1 MAVIKEVFELVD
13 RFSAGYRNI
22 INMSGKASD
31 SISAMGNATQTM
43 TEAASQRI
51 SVLTQSLSAQV
62 RETRRLQ
69 KEYSVLSGQAG
80 TSQKALTKLR
90 NQISQSQKQEY
101 SYSMAIAKTRQELQK
116 ASVQEE
122 LNRAAILKKEAA
134 LKKAEESLKRTQ
146 KASESES
153 SLNKMWSSL
162 RNAAVMTGGIKL
174 VKDIMSAADQQSALN
189 ARIAMMND
197 GLQTTEEL
205 QKRIYQAAQ
214 ASRGSYNNTAGM
226 VGKFG
231 TLAPDAF
238 NSSQEIVDFAEQ
250 INKHLTLSGASGAGA
265 DAAVLQLT
273 QALSAGVLRGE
284 ELNSVLE
291 QAPTIAQTIA
301 EYMGV
306 NIGKMRELASE
317 GKITSDVVKN
327 ALFSAAEE
335 TNAKFAEIP
344 MTFAQLWQSG
354 MNAVQQASMPALQA
368 ISKGA
373 AFIYNNWDKVA
384 PVLLG
389 VAAAAGI
396 VAVALGAQAAAS
408 WIAKAAND
416 GLRAS
421 LLANPLTWVAL
432 GIGAVVALIY
442 RWIQAVGGVTVA
454 WLTFKNYILTA
465 WEEIELSYMAGY
477 FAVQGWMNNMYIKMY
492 TIGAGIGDAMGDM
505 KVNVLTHIEGMV
517 NGAINLLNSFINAV
531 NAIPGVA
538 IGAISQVSFA
548 ASASAKNEAS
558 KAARASNVAALNA
571 AAEKDAAQ
579 RERYLNSLERQAE
592 RNRMERLAGIA
603 SAKAA
608 SDAAGAS
615 SGAGSAGIPG
625 YSGKGAG
632 NIGKVGSVGNVKNV
646 EGEISLADED
656 MKLYRDLAERRY
668 MNQVELKTLA
678 PNINVTLPAGASG
691 QMKPQDV
698 ADYIKKMLIEQMN
711 SHTALSHT

>member
-13 RFSAGYRNI
+13 RFSAGYRNL
-22 INMSGKASD
+22 INMSSKASD
-31 SISAMGNATQTM
+31 AITSVQKAKDSLIK
-43 TEAASQRI
+43 SQ
-51 SVLTQSLSAQV
+51 SPAGD
-62 RETRRLQ
+62 EGP
-69 KEYSVLSGQAG
+69 LSGI
-80 TSQKALTKLR
+80 LDKLR
-90 NQISQSQKQEY
+90 K
-101 SYSMAIAKTRQELQK
+101 
-116 ASVQEE
+116 
-122 LNRAAILKKEAA
+122 
-134 LKKAEESLKRTQ
+134 
-146 KASESES
+146 
-153 SLNKMWSSL
+153 
-162 RNAAVMTGGIKL
+162 AAVITGGIKL
-174 VKDIMSAADQQSALN
+174 TKDIMSAADQQSALN
-189 ARIAMMND
+189 ARIHMMND

-265 DAAVLQLT
+265 DAAILQLS
-273 QALSAGVLRGE
+273 QALS
-284 ELNSVLE
+284 
-291 QAPTIAQTIA
+291 APTIAQTIA

-368 ISKGA
+368 IAKGA
-373 AFIYNNWDKVA
+373 ASIHNNWDKVA

-389 VAAAAGI
+389 VAAAAGM
-396 VAVALGAQAAAS
+396 VAIALGAQAAAA
-408 WIAKAAND
+408 WIAEEANRR
-416 GLRAS
+416 LIAS
-421 LLANPLTWVAL
+421 LLANPLTWVAM
-432 GIGAVVALIY
+432 GIGVVVALIY

>member
-1 MAVIKEVFELVD
+1 
-13 RFSAGYRNI
+13 
-22 INMSGKASD
+22 
-31 SISAMGNATQTM
+31 
-43 TEAASQRI
+43 
-51 SVLTQSLSAQV
+51 
-62 RETRRLQ
+62 
-69 KEYSVLSGQAG
+69 
-80 TSQKALTKLR
+80 
-90 NQISQSQKQEY
+90 
-101 SYSMAIAKTRQELQK
+101 
-116 ASVQEE
+116 
-122 LNRAAILKKEAA
+122 
-134 LKKAEESLKRTQ
+134 
-146 KASESES
+146 
-153 SLNKMWSSL
+153 
-162 RNAAVMTGGIKL
+162 
-174 VKDIMSAADQQSALN
+174 
-189 ARIAMMND
+189 MND

-344 MTFAQLWQSG
+344 MTFGQLWQSG

-396 VAVALGAQAAAS
+396 VVVALGAQAAAA
-408 WIAKAAND
+408 WIAKKANTE
-416 GLRAS
+416 LMAS

-432 GIGAVVALIY
+432 GIGVVVALIY
-442 RWIQAVGGVTVA
+442 RWIQAVGGMTVA
-454 WLTFKNYILTA
+454 WLIFKNYILTV
-465 WEEIELSYMAGY
+465 WDEIELSYMAGY
-477 FAVQGWMNNMYIKMY
+477 FAVQGWMTNMYVKMY
-492 TIGAGIGDAMGDM
+492 TIGANIGDAMGDM

-579 RERYLNSLERQAE
+579 RERYLSSLERQAE

-608 SDAAGAS
+608 SNAAGAS

>member
-43 TEAASQRI
+43 TDAASQRI

-174 VKDIMSAADQQSALN
+174 VKDIMAAADQQSALN

-344 MTFAQLWQSG
+344 MTFGQLWQSG

-368 ISKGA
+368 IAKGA
-373 AFIYNNWDKVA
+373 TFIHDNWDKVA

-396 VAVALGAQAAAS
+396 VAVALGAQAAAA
-408 WIAKAAND
+408 WIAKKANTE
-416 GLRAS
+416 LMAS

-432 GIGAVVALIY
+432 GIGVVVALIY
-442 RWIQAVGGVTVA
+442 RWIQAVGGMTVA
-454 WLTFKNYILTA
+454 WLIFKNYILTV
-465 WEEIELSYMAGY
+465 WDEIELSYMAGY
-477 FAVQGWMNNMYIKMY
+477 FAVQSWMTNMYVKMY
-492 TIGAGIGDAMGDM
+492 TIGANIGDAMGDM

-579 RERYLNSLERQAE
+579 RERYLSSLERQAE

-608 SDAAGAS
+608 SNAAGAS

>member
-43 TEAASQRI
+43 TDAASHRI

-174 VKDIMSAADQQSALN
+174 VKDIMAAADQQSALN

-344 MTFAQLWQSG
+344 MTFGQLWQSG

-368 ISKGA
+368 IAKGA
-373 AFIYNNWDKVA
+373 TFIHDNWDKVA

-396 VAVALGAQAAAS
+396 VAVALGAQAAAA
-408 WIAKAAND
+408 WIAKKANTE
-416 GLRAS
+416 LMAS

-432 GIGAVVALIY
+432 GIGVVVALIY
-442 RWIQAVGGVTVA
+442 RWIQAVGGMTVA
-454 WLTFKNYILTA
+454 WLIFKNYILTV
-465 WEEIELSYMAGY
+465 WDEIELSYMAGY
-477 FAVQGWMNNMYIKMY
+477 FAVQGWMTNMYVKMY
-492 TIGAGIGDAMGDM
+492 TIGANIGDAMGDM

-579 RERYLNSLERQAE
+579 RERYLSSLERQAE

-608 SDAAGAS
+608 SNAAGAS

>member
-265 DAAVLQLT
+265 DAAVLQLS

-368 ISKGA
+368 IAKGA
-373 AFIYNNWDKVA
+373 ASIHNNWDKVA

-389 VAAAAGI
+389 VAAAAGM
-396 VAVALGAQAAAS
+396 VAIALGAQAAAA
-408 WIAKAAND
+408 WIAEEANRR
-416 GLRAS
+416 LIAS
-421 LLANPLTWVAL
+421 LLANPLTWVAM
-432 GIGAVVALIY
+432 GIGVVVALIY

>member
-189 ARIAMMND
+189 ARIHMMND

-265 DAAVLQLT
+265 DAAILQLS

-317 GKITSDVVKN
+317 GKITSDVVQN

-408 WIAKAAND
+408 WIAMG
-416 GLRAS
+416 GL
-421 LLANPLTWVAL
+421 
-432 GIGAVVALIY
+432 
-442 RWIQAVGGVTVA
+442 
-454 WLTFKNYILTA
+454 
-465 WEEIELSYMAGY
+465 
-477 FAVQGWMNNMYIKMY
+477 
-492 TIGAGIGDAMGDM
+492 GDWGCCSAHLQVD
-505 KVNVLTHIEGMV
+505 
-517 NGAINLLNSFINAV
+517 
-531 NAIPGVA
+531 PG
-538 IGAISQVSFA
+538 S
-548 ASASAKNEAS
+548 
-558 KAARASNVAALNA
+558 
-571 AAEKDAAQ
+571 
-579 RERYLNSLERQAE
+579 
-592 RNRMERLAGIA
+592 
-603 SAKAA
+603 
-608 SDAAGAS
+608 
-615 SGAGSAGIPG
+615 
-625 YSGKGAG
+625 
-632 NIGKVGSVGNVKNV
+632 
-646 EGEISLADED
+646 
-656 MKLYRDLAERRY
+656 RRHDR
-668 MNQVELKTLA
+668 
-678 PNINVTLPAGASG
+678 S
-691 QMKPQDV
+691 V
-698 ADYIKKMLIEQMN
+698 ADI
-711 SHTALSHT
+711 

>member
-43 TEAASQRI
+43 TDAASQRI

-189 ARIAMMND
+189 ARIHMMND

-317 GKITSDVVKN
+317 GKITADVVKN

-368 ISKGA
+368 IAKGA
-373 AFIYNNWDKVA
+373 ALIYNNWDKVA

-396 VAVALGAQAAAS
+396 VAVALGAQAAAA
-408 WIAKAAND
+408 WIAKKANTE
-416 GLRAS
+416 LMAS

-432 GIGAVVALIY
+432 GIGVVVALIY
-442 RWIQAVGGVTVA
+442 RWIQAVGGMTVA
-454 WLTFKNYILTA
+454 WLIFKNYILTV
-465 WEEIELSYMAGY
+465 WDEIELSYMAGY
-477 FAVQGWMNNMYIKMY
+477 FAVQSWMTNMYVKMY
-492 TIGAGIGDAMGDM
+492 TIGANIGDAMGDM

-579 RERYLNSLERQAE
+579 RERYLSSLERQAE

-608 SDAAGAS
+608 SNAAGAS

-668 MNQVELKTLA
+668 MNQVELKTMA

>member
-174 VKDIMSAADQQSALN
+174 VKDIMAAADQQSALN

-344 MTFAQLWQSG
+344 MTFGQLWQYG

-368 ISKGA
+368 IAKGA
-373 AFIYNNWDKVA
+373 TFIHDNWDKVA

-396 VAVALGAQAAAS
+396 VAVALGAQAAAA
-408 WIAKAAND
+408 WIAKKANTE
-416 GLRAS
+416 LMAS

-432 GIGAVVALIY
+432 GIGVVVALIY
-442 RWIQAVGGVTVA
+442 RWIQAVGGMTVA
-454 WLTFKNYILTA
+454 WLIFKNYILTV
-465 WEEIELSYMAGY
+465 WDEIELSYMAGY
-477 FAVQGWMNNMYIKMY
+477 FAVQGWMTNMYVKMY
-492 TIGAGIGDAMGDM
+492 TIGANIGDAMGDM

-579 RERYLNSLERQAE
+579 RERYLSSLERQAE

-608 SDAAGAS
+608 SNAAGAS

>member
-174 VKDIMSAADQQSALN
+174 VKDIMAAADQQSALN

-344 MTFAQLWQSG
+344 MTFGQLWQSG

-368 ISKGA
+368 IAKGA
-373 AFIYNNWDKVA
+373 TFIHDNWDKVA

-396 VAVALGAQAAAS
+396 VAVALGAQAAAA
-408 WIAKAAND
+408 WIAKKANTE
-416 GLRAS
+416 LMAS

-432 GIGAVVALIY
+432 GIGVVVALIY
-442 RWIQAVGGVTVA
+442 RWIQAVGGMTVA
-454 WLTFKNYILTA
+454 WLIFKNYILTV
-465 WEEIELSYMAGY
+465 WDEIELSYMAGY
-477 FAVQGWMNNMYIKMY
+477 FAVQGWMTNMYVKMY
-492 TIGAGIGDAMGDM
+492 TIGANIGDAMGDM

-579 RERYLNSLERQAE
+579 RERYLSSLERQAE

-608 SDAAGAS
+608 SNAAGAS

>member
-13 RFSAGYRNI
+13 RFSAGYRNL
-22 INMSGKASD
+22 INMSSKACDAITSVQKAKD
-31 SISAMGNATQTM
+31 SLRK
-43 TEAASQRI
+43 SQR
-51 SVLTQSLSAQV
+51 SAGDEGLQSGILD
-62 RETRRLQ
+62 
-69 KEYSVLSGQAG
+69 
-80 TSQKALTKLR
+80 KLR
-90 NQISQSQKQEY
+90 K
-101 SYSMAIAKTRQELQK
+101 
-116 ASVQEE
+116 
-122 LNRAAILKKEAA
+122 
-134 LKKAEESLKRTQ
+134 
-146 KASESES
+146 
-153 SLNKMWSSL
+153 
-162 RNAAVMTGGIKL
+162 AAVITGGIKL
-174 VKDIMSAADQQSALN
+174 TKDIMAAADQQSALN

-214 ASRGSYNNTAGM
+214 RSRGSYNNTAGM

-368 ISKGA
+368 IAKGA

-396 VAVALGAQAAAS
+396 VAVALGAQAAAA
-408 WIAKAAND
+408 WIAKKANTE
-416 GLRAS
+416 LMAS

-432 GIGAVVALIY
+432 GIGVVVALIY
-442 RWIQAVGGVTVA
+442 RWIQAVGGMTVA
-454 WLTFKNYILTA
+454 WLIFKNYILTV
-465 WEEIELSYMAGY
+465 WDEIELSYMAGY
-477 FAVQGWMNNMYIKMY
+477 FAVQGWMTNMYVKMY
-492 TIGAGIGDAMGDM
+492 TIGANIGDAMGDM

-538 IGAISQVSFA
+538 VGAISQVSFA

>member
-389 VAAAAGI
+389 VAAAAGM
-396 VAVALGAQAAAS
+396 VAIALGAQAAAA
-408 WIAKAAND
+408 WIAEEANRR
-416 GLRAS
+416 LIAS
-421 LLANPLTWVAL
+421 LLANPLTWVAM
-432 GIGAVVALIY
+432 GIGVVVALIY

>member
-13 RFSAGYRNI
+13 RFSAGYRNL
-22 INMSGKASD
+22 INMSSKASNSIDAMGKA
-31 SISAMGNATQTM
+31 TQSM
-43 TEAASQRI
+43 TGAASQRI
-51 SVLTQSLSAQV
+51 SALTQSLDAQV

-69 KEYSVLSGQAG
+69 KEYSVLSTQAG

-153 SLNKMWSSL
+153 SVNKMWNSL
-162 RNAAVMTGGIKL
+162 RNAAVITGGIKL
-174 VKDIMSAADQQSALN
+174 TKDIMAAADQQSALN

-344 MTFAQLWQSG
+344 MTFGQLWQSG

-368 ISKGA
+368 IAKGA
-373 AFIYNNWDKVA
+373 TFIHDNWDKVA

-396 VAVALGAQAAAS
+396 VAVALGAQAAAA
-408 WIAKAAND
+408 WIAKKANTE
-416 GLRAS
+416 LMAS

-432 GIGAVVALIY
+432 GIGVVVALIY
-442 RWIQAVGGVTVA
+442 RWIQAVGGMTVA
-454 WLTFKNYILTA
+454 WLIFKNYILTV
-465 WEEIELSYMAGY
+465 WDEIELSYMAGY
-477 FAVQGWMNNMYIKMY
+477 FAVQGWMTNMYVKMY
-492 TIGAGIGDAMGDM
+492 TIGANIGDAMGDM

-579 RERYLNSLERQAE
+579 RERYLSSLERQAE

-608 SDAAGAS
+608 SNAAGAS

>member
-13 RFSAGYRNI
+13 RFSAGYRNL
-22 INMSGKASD
+22 INMSSKASD
-31 SISAMGNATQTM
+31 AITSVQKAKDSLIK
-43 TEAASQRI
+43 SQ
-51 SVLTQSLSAQV
+51 SPAGD
-62 RETRRLQ
+62 EGP
-69 KEYSVLSGQAG
+69 LSGI
-80 TSQKALTKLR
+80 LDKLR
-90 NQISQSQKQEY
+90 K
-101 SYSMAIAKTRQELQK
+101 
-116 ASVQEE
+116 
-122 LNRAAILKKEAA
+122 
-134 LKKAEESLKRTQ
+134 
-146 KASESES
+146 
-153 SLNKMWSSL
+153 
-162 RNAAVMTGGIKL
+162 AAVITGGIKL
-174 VKDIMSAADQQSALN
+174 TKDIMSAADQQSALN
-189 ARIAMMND
+189 ARIHMMND

-265 DAAVLQLT
+265 DAAILQLS

-354 MNAVQQASMPALQA
+354 MNAVQQASMPALLA
-368 ISKGA
+368 IAKGA
-373 AFIYNNWDKVA
+373 ASIHNNWDKVA

-389 VAAAAGI
+389 VAAAAGM
-396 VAVALGAQAAAS
+396 VAIALGAQAAAA
-408 WIAKAAND
+408 WIAEEANRR
-416 GLRAS
+416 LIAS
-421 LLANPLTWVAL
+421 LLANPLTWVAM
-432 GIGAVVALIY
+432 GIGVVVALIY

>member
-43 TEAASQRI
+43 TDAASQRI

-174 VKDIMSAADQQSALN
+174 VKDIMAAADQQSALN

-344 MTFAQLWQSG
+344 MTFGQLWQSG

-368 ISKGA
+368 IAKGA
-373 AFIYNNWDKVA
+373 TFIHDNWDKVA

-396 VAVALGAQAAAS
+396 VAVALGAQAAAA
-408 WIAKAAND
+408 WIAKKANTE
-416 GLRAS
+416 LMAS

-432 GIGAVVALIY
+432 GIGVVVALIY
-442 RWIQAVGGVTVA
+442 RWIQAVGGMTVA
-454 WLTFKNYILTA
+454 WLIFKNYILTV
-465 WEEIELSYMAGY
+465 WDEIELSYMAGY
-477 FAVQGWMNNMYIKMY
+477 FAVQGWMTNMYVKMY
-492 TIGAGIGDAMGDM
+492 TIGANIGDAMGDM

-579 RERYLNSLERQAE
+579 RERYLSSLERQAE

-608 SDAAGAS
+608 SNAAGAS

>member
-43 TEAASQRI
+43 TDAASQRI

-153 SLNKMWSSL
+153 SVNKMWNSL
-162 RNAAVMTGGIKL
+162 RNAAVITGGIKL
-174 VKDIMSAADQQSALN
+174 TKDIMAAADQQSALN
-189 ARIAMMND
+189 ARIDMMND

-317 GKITSDVVKN
+317 GKITADVVKN

-396 VAVALGAQAAAS
+396 VAVALGAQAAAA
-408 WIAKAAND
+408 WIAKKANTE
-416 GLRAS
+416 LMAS

-432 GIGAVVALIY
+432 GIGVVVALIY
-442 RWIQAVGGVTVA
+442 RWIQAVGGMTVA
-454 WLTFKNYILTA
+454 WLIFKNYILTV
-465 WEEIELSYMAGY
+465 WDEIELSYMAGY
-477 FAVQGWMNNMYIKMY
+477 FAVQSWMTNMYVKMY
-492 TIGAGIGDAMGDM
+492 TIGANIGDAMGDM

-579 RERYLNSLERQAE
+579 RERYLSSLERQAE

-608 SDAAGAS
+608 SNAAGAS

>member
-13 RFSAGYRNI
+13 RFSAGYRNL
-22 INMSGKASD
+22 INMSSKACDAITSVQKAKD
-31 SISAMGNATQTM
+31 SLRK
-43 TEAASQRI
+43 SQR
-51 SVLTQSLSAQV
+51 SAGDEGLQSGILD
-62 RETRRLQ
+62 
-69 KEYSVLSGQAG
+69 
-80 TSQKALTKLR
+80 KLR
-90 NQISQSQKQEY
+90 K
-101 SYSMAIAKTRQELQK
+101 
-116 ASVQEE
+116 
-122 LNRAAILKKEAA
+122 
-134 LKKAEESLKRTQ
+134 
-146 KASESES
+146 
-153 SLNKMWSSL
+153 
-162 RNAAVMTGGIKL
+162 AAVITGGIKL
-174 VKDIMSAADQQSALN
+174 TKDIMAAADQQSALN

-432 GIGAVVALIY
+432 GIGVVVALIY
-442 RWIQAVGGVTVA
+442 RWIQAVGGMTGRS
-454 WLTFKNYILTA
+454 
-465 WEEIELSYMAGY
+465 LSGTGTM
-477 FAVQGWMNNMYIKMY
+477 
-492 TIGAGIGDAMGDM
+492 
-505 KVNVLTHIEGMV
+505 
-517 NGAINLLNSFINAV
+517 
-531 NAIPGVA
+531 
-538 IGAISQVSFA
+538 
-548 ASASAKNEAS
+548 
-558 KAARASNVAALNA
+558 
-571 AAEKDAAQ
+571 
-579 RERYLNSLERQAE
+579 
-592 RNRMERLAGIA
+592 
-603 SAKAA
+603 
-608 SDAAGAS
+608 
-615 SGAGSAGIPG
+615 
-625 YSGKGAG
+625 
-632 NIGKVGSVGNVKNV
+632 
-646 EGEISLADED
+646 
-656 MKLYRDLAERRY
+656 
-668 MNQVELKTLA
+668 
-678 PNINVTLPAGASG
+678 
-691 QMKPQDV
+691 PQ
-698 ADYIKKMLIEQMN
+698 
-711 SHTALSHT
+711 

>member
-189 ARIAMMND
+189 ARIHMMND

-265 DAAVLQLT
+265 DAAILQLS

-389 VAAAAGI
+389 VAAAAGM
-396 VAVALGAQAAAS
+396 VAIALGAQAAAA
-408 WIAKAAND
+408 WIAEEANRR
-416 GLRAS
+416 LIAS
-421 LLANPLTWVAL
+421 LLANPLTWVAM
-432 GIGAVVALIY
+432 GIGVVVALIY

-608 SDAAGAS
+608 SNAAGAS

>member
-1 MAVIKEVFELVD
+1 
-13 RFSAGYRNI
+13 
-22 INMSGKASD
+22 
-31 SISAMGNATQTM
+31 
-43 TEAASQRI
+43 
-51 SVLTQSLSAQV
+51 
-62 RETRRLQ
+62 
-69 KEYSVLSGQAG
+69 
-80 TSQKALTKLR
+80 
-90 NQISQSQKQEY
+90 
-101 SYSMAIAKTRQELQK
+101 
-116 ASVQEE
+116 
-122 LNRAAILKKEAA
+122 
-134 LKKAEESLKRTQ
+134 
-146 KASESES
+146 
-153 SLNKMWSSL
+153 
-162 RNAAVMTGGIKL
+162 
-174 VKDIMSAADQQSALN
+174 
-189 ARIAMMND
+189 
-197 GLQTTEEL
+197 
-205 QKRIYQAAQ
+205 
-214 ASRGSYNNTAGM
+214 
-226 VGKFG
+226 
-231 TLAPDAF
+231 
-238 NSSQEIVDFAEQ
+238 
-250 INKHLTLSGASGAGA
+250 
-265 DAAVLQLT
+265 
-273 QALSAGVLRGE
+273 
-284 ELNSVLE
+284 
-291 QAPTIAQTIA
+291 
-301 EYMGV
+301 
-306 NIGKMRELASE
+306 
-317 GKITSDVVKN
+317 
-327 ALFSAAEE
+327 
-335 TNAKFAEIP
+335 

-368 ISKGA
+368 IAKGA
-373 AFIYNNWDKVA
+373 ALIYNNWDKVA

-396 VAVALGAQAAAS
+396 VAVALGAQAAAA
-408 WIAKAAND
+408 WIAKKANTE
-416 GLRAS
+416 LMAS

-442 RWIQAVGGVTVA
+442 RWIQAVGGMTVA
-454 WLTFKNYILTA
+454 WLIFKNYILTV
-465 WEEIELSYMAGY
+465 WDEIELSYMAGY
-477 FAVQGWMNNMYIKMY
+477 FAVQGWMTNMYVKMY
-492 TIGAGIGDAMGDM
+492 TIGANIGDAMGDM

-579 RERYLNSLERQAE
+579 RERYLSSLERQAE

-608 SDAAGAS
+608 SNAAGAS

-668 MNQVELKTLA
+668 MNQVELKTMA

>member
-43 TEAASQRI
+43 TDAASQRI

-189 ARIAMMND
+189 ARIHMMND

-317 GKITSDVVKN
+317 GKITADVVKN

-368 ISKGA
+368 IAKGA
-373 AFIYNNWDKVA
+373 ALIYNNWDKVA

-396 VAVALGAQAAAS
+396 VAVALGAQAAAA
-408 WIAKAAND
+408 WIAKKANTE
-416 GLRAS
+416 LMAS

-432 GIGAVVALIY
+432 GIGVVVALIY
-442 RWIQAVGGVTVA
+442 RWIQAVGGMTVA
-454 WLTFKNYILTA
+454 WLIFKNYILTV
-465 WEEIELSYMAGY
+465 WDEIELSYMAGY
-477 FAVQGWMNNMYIKMY
+477 FAVQSWMTNMYVKMY
-492 TIGAGIGDAMGDM
+492 TIGANIGDAMGDM

-579 RERYLNSLERQAE
+579 RERYLSSLERQAE

-608 SDAAGAS
+608 SNAAGAS

>member
-13 RFSAGYRNI
+13 RFSAGYRNL
-22 INMSGKASD
+22 INMSSKASNSIDAMGKA
-31 SISAMGNATQTM
+31 TQSM
-43 TEAASQRI
+43 TGAASQRI
-51 SVLTQSLSAQV
+51 SALTQSLDAQV

-69 KEYSVLSGQAG
+69 KEYSVLSRQAG

-153 SLNKMWSSL
+153 SVNKMWNSL
-162 RNAAVMTGGIKL
+162 RNAAVITGGIKL
-174 VKDIMSAADQQSALN
+174 TKDIMAAADQQSALN
-189 ARIAMMND
+189 ARIDMMND

-335 TNAKFAEIP
+335 TNAKFAEIH

-368 ISKGA
+368 IAKGA
-373 AFIYNNWDKVA
+373 TFIHDNWDKVA

-389 VAAAAGI
+389 VAAAAGM
-396 VAVALGAQAAAS
+396 VAIALGAQAAAA

-432 GIGAVVALIY
+432 GIGVVVALIY
-442 RWIQAVGGVTVA
+442 RWIQAVGGMTVA
-454 WLTFKNYILTA
+454 WLIFKNYILTV
-465 WEEIELSYMAGY
+465 WDEIELSYMAGY
-477 FAVQGWMNNMYIKMY
+477 FAVQGWMTNMYVKMY
-492 TIGAGIGDAMGDM
+492 TIGANIGDAMGDM

-608 SDAAGAS
+608 SDAAGTP
-615 SGAGSAGIPG
+615 SGTGSEGIPG

-656 MKLYRDLAERRY
+656 LKLYRDLAERRY
-668 MNQVELKTLA
+668 MNRVELKTMA

-691 QMKPQDV
+691 QMKPQEV

-711 SHTALSHT
+711 SHTAISHT

>member
-43 TEAASQRI
+43 TDAASQRI

-189 ARIAMMND
+189 ARIHMMND

-250 INKHLTLSGASGAGA
+250 INKQLTLSGASGAGA

-368 ISKGA
+368 IAKGA
-373 AFIYNNWDKVA
+373 ALIYNNWDKVA

-396 VAVALGAQAAAS
+396 VAVALGAQAAAA
-408 WIAKAAND
+408 WIAKKANTE
-416 GLRAS
+416 LMAS

-432 GIGAVVALIY
+432 GIGVVVALIY
-442 RWIQAVGGVTVA
+442 RWIQAVGGMTVA
-454 WLTFKNYILTA
+454 WLIFKNYILTV
-465 WEEIELSYMAGY
+465 WDEIELSYMAGY
-477 FAVQGWMNNMYIKMY
+477 FAVQGWMTNMYVKMY
-492 TIGAGIGDAMGDM
+492 TIGANIGDAMGDM

-579 RERYLNSLERQAE
+579 RERYLSSLERQAE

-608 SDAAGAS
+608 SNAAGAS

>member
-1 MAVIKEVFELVD
+1 MLCNHGVFPLDVLKRSLNERLLMNELIKRESREVKNIKEVFELVD

-174 VKDIMSAADQQSALN
+174 VKDIMAAADQQSALN

-344 MTFAQLWQSG
+344 MTFGQLWQSG

-368 ISKGA
+368 IAKGA
-373 AFIYNNWDKVA
+373 TFIHDNWDKVA

-396 VAVALGAQAAAS
+396 VAVALGAQAAAA
-408 WIAKAAND
+408 WIAKKANTE
-416 GLRAS
+416 LMAS

-432 GIGAVVALIY
+432 GIGVVVALIY
-442 RWIQAVGGVTVA
+442 RWIQAVGGMTVA
-454 WLTFKNYILTA
+454 WLIFKNYILTV
-465 WEEIELSYMAGY
+465 WDEIELSYMAGY
-477 FAVQGWMNNMYIKMY
+477 FAVQGWMTNMYVKMY
-492 TIGAGIGDAMGDM
+492 TIGANIGDAMGDM

-548 ASASAKNEAS
+548 ASA
-558 KAARASNVAALNA
+558 
-571 AAEKDAAQ
+571 
-579 RERYLNSLERQAE
+579 
-592 RNRMERLAGIA
+592 
-603 SAKAA
+603 
-608 SDAAGAS
+608 
-615 SGAGSAGIPG
+615 
-625 YSGKGAG
+625 
-632 NIGKVGSVGNVKNV
+632 
-646 EGEISLADED
+646 
-656 MKLYRDLAERRY
+656 
-668 MNQVELKTLA
+668 
-678 PNINVTLPAGASG
+678 
-691 QMKPQDV
+691 
-698 ADYIKKMLIEQMN
+698 
-711 SHTALSHT
+711 